1 MSRKSDIAKLERI
14 AGLIDDTYEIIGR
27 HGTAESTL
35 KDKEGQYAILMCI
48 SQIGE
53 LLSKLEADDLIDKLP
68 VREANAMRNVIIH
81 NYEGVNLRIVKRTLY
96 DNLPELRAAVRSILA
111 AEHI

>member
-14 AGLIDDTYEIIGR
+14 VGLIDDTYEIIGR
-27 HGTAESTL
+27 HGTPDSAL

-53 LLSKLEADDLIDKLP
+53 LLSKMESEDLIGLLP
-68 VREANAMRNVIIH
+68 VREANAMRNVIVH
-81 NYEGVNLRIVKRTLY
+81 DYEGVNLRIVAKTLER
-96 DNLPELRAAVRSILA
+96 DLPGLRDIVRSILA
-111 AEHI
+111 SD

>member
-14 AGLIDDTYEIIGR
+14 AGLIDDTHEIIGR
-27 HGTAESTL
+27 HGTPEATL

-53 LLSKLEADDLIDKLP
+53 LLSKLESDDLIELLP

-81 NYEGVNLRIVKRTLY
+81 DYEGVNLRIVAKTLER
-96 DNLPELRAAVRSILA
+96 DLPSLRDIVRSILSA
-111 AEHI
+111 D

>member
-35 KDKEGQYAILMCI
+35 EDKEGQYAILMCI

-53 LLSKLEADDLIDKLP
+53 LLAKLEAEDLVDRLP
-68 VREANAMRNVIIH
+68 VREANAMRNVIVH
-81 NYEGVNLRIVKRTLY
+81 NYEGVNLRIVKRTLR
-96 DNLPELRAAVRSILA
+96 DSLPELKAAVRSILS
-111 AEHI
+111 AEHL

>member
-35 KDKEGQYAILMCI
+35 KDKEGQYAILTCI

-81 NYEGVNLRIVKRTLY
+81 NYEGVNLRIVKRTLHE
-96 DNLPELRAAVRSILA
+96 NLPELRAAVRSILS
-111 AEHI
+111 AEHL

>member
-35 KDKEGQYAILMCI
+35 EDKEGQC
-48 SQIGE
+48 
-53 LLSKLEADDLIDKLP
+53 P
-68 VREANAMRNVIIH
+68 V
-81 NYEGVNLRIVKRTLY
+81 EGV
-96 DNLPELRAAVRSILA
+96 PRAFVVG
-111 AEHI
+111 

>member
-35 KDKEGQYAILMCI
+35 EDKEGQC
-48 SQIGE
+48 
-53 LLSKLEADDLIDKLP
+53 P
-68 VREANAMRNVIIH
+68 
-81 NYEGVNLRIVKRTLY
+81 
-96 DNLPELRAAVRSILA
+96 
-111 AEHI
+111 